1 MFMCFRFFKRLK
13 MTYYG
18 TMVYTEFGIQNVLKV
33 VFRRV
38 VSIQYKHLKKVKFT
52 FAMYCTNICNR
63 TTGPVIL

>member
-38 VSIQYKHLKKVKFT
+38 VSIQASKKSKIHFCNVKFT
-52 FAMYCTNICNR
+52 SNVLY
-63 TTGPVIL
+63 